1 MPISDVEV
9 APSESGSAVT
19 EDVVSMD
26 LSVAE
31 DGGSVDEEFG
41 LSCEEKV
48 MTLLAAVKEE
58 FREPIENLSSV
69 KNSDSDTRCEMM
81 QKLLSSIFDNV
92 SFNFRTVC
100 LIML

>member
-9 APSESGSAVT
+9 ATSETGSAVT
-19 EDVVSMD
+19 EDIANMD
-26 LSVAE
+26 SSVGE

-58 FREPIENLSSV
+58 FREPVENLSNV
-69 KNSDSDTRCEMM
+69 KNSDNDMRCEMM

-92 SFNFRTVC
+92 SFNF
-100 LIML
+100 